1 MKVPKFHPG
10 PAYGGLTEQD
20 LAALIRER
28 WHECGHEVEVALV
41 VRCYN
46 KEGPVYDVRSNLVG
60 GLPPVRRDG

>member
-20 LAALIRER
+20 LAALIR
-28 WHECGHEVEVALV
+28 
-41 VRCYN
+41 
-46 KEGPVYDVRSNLVG
+46 SNLVR

>member
-10 PAYGGLTEQD
+10 PAYGGLTEQE

-28 WHECGHEVEVALV
+28 WRECGQEVEVVLV
-41 VRCYN
+41 PPSDLCVQ
-46 KEGPVYDVRSNLVG
+46 VIRSNLVR